1 MDPTCVLMGELAGPV
16 VPAALRSQPIDDV
29 VLVEYIPCSRI
40 KEVFHIPSG
49 LEVGLGVPEGR
60 RYRKD

>member
-1 MDPTCVLMGELAGPV
+1 MLMGKLAGLV
-16 VPAALRSQPIDDV
+16 GLAALSSQPTDDV
-29 VLVEYIPCSRI
+29 ILVEKIPHLRI